1 MTTIYEKLDL
11 NFDTDKFGDVNL
23 LDEKT
28 IRYYTE
34 FPNTLKDWQYN
45 DITGAPLSRTDYF
58 RNPVVNVS
66 SELRVTVNSMIQ
78 IANGVSY
85 ANSPATGNLIYT
97 TAVATL
103 PEIDAFISHTNNV
116 SGVSAQSMSSPD
128 IPSYDLALSVG
139 NEILRIVVSE
149 EEILNAS
156 PFLGNFT
163 SLFIEEDLQV
173 INDVIVINVSELAN
187 SITVSTYEDPPS
199 SGEYYTVYLSNLSS
213 SRINVIYSNISTAY
227 NLVYGRRTEDWQFYQ
242 RSRQVLND
250 YMMLNRFN
258 SIGNTQRT
266 LISDY
271 IGTDR
276 LKNNLANT

>member
-1 MTTIYEKLDL
+1 MTTIYERLDL
-11 NFDTDKFGDVNL
+11 NFDTDKFGDVNV

-34 FPNTLKDWQYN
+34 FPNTLKDWQYA
-45 DITGAPLSRTDYF
+45 DITGAPLSRSDYF
-58 RNPVVNVS
+58 RNPVINVS

-85 ANSPATGNLIYT
+85 ANSPNTGAQIYT
-97 TAVATL
+97 TAVSTL
-103 PEIDAFISHTNNV
+103 PEVDAFITHTNNV
-116 SGVSAQSMSSPD
+116 SGVSAQSMSSAD
-128 IPSYDLALSVG
+128 IPSYDSALSIG

-163 SLFIEEDLQV
+163 SLFIEDDLRV
-173 INDVIVINVSELAN
+173 LANNLVINVSELAN
-187 SITVSTYEDPPS
+187 SITIIYTEESPYVSYE
-199 SGEYYTVYLSNLSS
+199 SNLSS
-213 SRINVIYSNISTAY
+213 SKINSIYSNITAAY
-227 NLVYGRRTEDWQFYQ
+227 DLVHDRRIEDWEFYQ
-242 RSRQVLND
+242 RSQQILND

-258 SIGNTQRT
+258 NLGNTQRT

>member
-1 MTTIYEKLDL
+1 MTTIYERLDL
-11 NFDTDKFGDVNL
+11 NFDTDKFGDVNV

-34 FPNTLKDWQYN
+34 FPNTLKDWQYA
-45 DITGAPLSRTDYF
+45 DITGAPLSRSDYF
-58 RNPVVNVS
+58 RNPVINVS

-85 ANSPATGNLIYT
+85 ANSPNTGAQIYT
-97 TAVATL
+97 TAVSTL
-103 PEIDAFISHTNNV
+103 PEVDAFITHTNNV
-116 SGVSAQSMSSPD
+116 SGVSAQSMSSAG
-128 IPSYDLALSVG
+128 IPSYDLALSIG

-163 SLFIEEDLQV
+163 SLFIEDDLRV
-173 INDVIVINVSELAN
+173 LANNLVINVSELAN
-187 SITVSTYEDPPS
+187 SITIIYTEESPYVSYE
-199 SGEYYTVYLSNLSS
+199 SNLSS
-213 SRINVIYSNISTAY
+213 SKINSIYSNITAAY
-227 NLVYGRRTEDWQFYQ
+227 DLVHDRRIEDWEFYQ
-242 RSRQVLND
+242 RSQQILND

-258 SIGNTQRT
+258 NLGNTQRT

>member
-1 MTTIYEKLDL
+1 MTTIYERLDL
-11 NFDTDKFGDVNL
+11 NFDTDKFGEVNI

-28 IRYYTE
+28 LRYYTE
-34 FPNTLKDWQYN
+34 FPNTLKDWQYS
-45 DITGAPLSRTDYF
+45 DMTGGAISRTDYF
-58 RNPVVNVS
+58 RNPVINVS
-66 SELRVTVNSMIQ
+66 SELRITVNSMIE

-85 ANSPATGNLIYT
+85 ANSPVTGNLIFT
-97 TAVATL
+97 TAVSTL

-128 IPSYDLALSVG
+128 IPSYDLALSIG

-173 INDVIVINVSELAN
+173 LNDVIVINVSELAN

-199 SGEYYTVYLSNLSS
+199 SGEYYTINVSNLSS
-213 SRINVIYSNISTAY
+213 SRINVIYNNITSAY
-227 NLVYGRRTEDWQFYQ
+227 NLVYGRRTEDWEFYQ

-258 SIGNTQRT
+258 SIGNTQKT

>member
-1 MTTIYEKLDL
+1 MTTIYERLDL
-11 NFDTDKFGDVNL
+11 NFDTDKFGEVNV

-45 DITGAPLSRTDYF
+45 DLTSGPILRTDYF
-58 RNPVVNVS
+58 RNPVINVT
-66 SELRVTVNSMIQ
+66 SELRITVNNMIE

-85 ANSPATGNLIYT
+85 TNSPSVGNSIYT
-97 TAVATL
+97 TAVSTL

-116 SGVSAQSMSSPD
+116 SGVSAQSMSTPD
-128 IPSYDLALSVG
+128 VPSYDLALSVG

-163 SLFIEEDLQV
+163 SLFIESDLQAL
-173 INDVIVINVSELAN
+173 NDVITINVSELAN
-187 SITVSTYEDPPS
+187 SITTTTYEDPPS
-199 SGEYYTVYLSNLSS
+199 SGEYYTINVSSLSS
-213 SRINVIYSNISTAY
+213 NNVNTIYDNITAVY
-227 NLVYGRRTEDWQFYQ
+227 NLVHGRRIEDWQFYQ

-250 YMMLNRFN
+250 YMMMIRFN
-258 SIGNTQRT
+258 SIGNTQKT

>member
-1 MTTIYEKLDL
+1 MTTIYERLDL
-11 NFDTDKFGDVNL
+11 NFDTDKFGDVNV

-34 FPNTLKDWQYN
+34 FPNTLKDWQYA
-45 DITGAPLSRTDYF
+45 DITGAPLSRSDYF
-58 RNPVVNVS
+58 RNPVINVS
-66 SELRVTVNSMIQ
+66 SELRITVNNMIQ
-78 IANGVSY
+78 IANGVTYSNS
-85 ANSPATGNLIYT
+85 ANTGAQIYT
-97 TAVATL
+97 TAVSTL
-103 PEIDAFISHTNNV
+103 PEVDAFITHTNNV
-116 SGVSAQSMSSPD
+116 SGVSAQSMSSAN
-128 IPSYDLALSVG
+128 IPSYDLALSIG

-163 SLFIEEDLQV
+163 SLFIENDLRV
-173 INDVIVINVSELAN
+173 LANNLVINVSELAN
-187 SITVSTYEDPPS
+187 SITIIYTEESPYISYE
-199 SGEYYTVYLSNLSS
+199 SNLSS
-213 SRINVIYSNISTAY
+213 SKINSTYSNITAAY
-227 NLVYGRRTEDWQFYQ
+227 NLVHDRRTEDWEFYQ
-242 RSRQVLND
+242 RSRQILND

-258 SIGNTQRT
+258 NLGNTQRT

>member
-1 MTTIYEKLDL
+1 MTTIYERLDL
-11 NFDTDKFGDVNL
+11 NFDTDKFGDVNV

-34 FPNTLKDWQYN
+34 FPNTLKDWQYA
-45 DITGAPLSRTDYF
+45 DITGAPLSRSDYF
-58 RNPVVNVS
+58 RNPVINVS
-66 SELRVTVNSMIQ
+66 SELRITVNSMIQ
-78 IANGVSY
+78 IANGVTYS
-85 ANSPATGNLIYT
+85 NSPATGAQIYT
-97 TAVATL
+97 TAVSTL
-103 PEIDAFISHTNNV
+103 PEVDAFITHTNNV
-116 SGVSAQSMSSPD
+116 SGVSAQSMSSAN
-128 IPSYDLALSVG
+128 IPSYDLALSIG

-163 SLFIEEDLQV
+163 SLFIESDLRV
-173 INDVIVINVSELAN
+173 LANNLVINVSELAN
-187 SITVSTYEDPPS
+187 SITIIYTEESPYVSYE
-199 SGEYYTVYLSNLSS
+199 SNLSS
-213 SRINVIYSNISTAY
+213 SKINSIYSNITAAY
-227 NLVYGRRTEDWQFYQ
+227 DLVHDRRTEDWEFYQ
-242 RSRQVLND
+242 RSRQILND

-258 SIGNTQRT
+258 NLGNTQRT

>member
-1 MTTIYEKLDL
+1 MTTIYERLDL
-11 NFDTDKFGDVNL
+11 NFDTDKFGEVNI

-28 IRYYTE
+28 LRYYTE
-34 FPNTLKDWQYN
+34 FPNTLKDWQYS
-45 DITGAPLSRTDYF
+45 DMTGGPISRTDYF
-58 RNPVVNVS
+58 RNPVINVS
-66 SELRVTVNSMIQ
+66 SELRITVNSMIE

-85 ANSPATGNLIYT
+85 ANSPVTGNLIFT
-97 TAVATL
+97 TAVSTL

-128 IPSYDLALSVG
+128 IPSYDLALSIG

-173 INDVIVINVSELAN
+173 LNDVIVINVSELAN

-199 SGEYYTVYLSNLSS
+199 SGEYYTINVSNLSS
-213 SRINVIYSNISTAY
+213 SRINVIYNNITSAY
-227 NLVYGRRTEDWQFYQ
+227 NLVYGRRTEDWEFYQ

-258 SIGNTQRT
+258 SIGNTQKT

>member
-1 MTTIYEKLDL
+1 MTTIYERLDL
-11 NFDTDKFGDVNL
+11 NFDTNKFGEVNI

-28 IRYYTE
+28 LRYYTE
-34 FPNTLKDWQYN
+34 FPIKLKDWQYS
-45 DITGAPLSRTDYF
+45 DVTSSGLSRTDYF
-58 RNPVVNVS
+58 RNPVINVS
-66 SELRVTVNSMIQ
+66 SELRITVNTMVE

-97 TAVATL
+97 TAVDTIPA
-103 PEIDAFISHTNNV
+103 IDAFISHTNNV
-116 SGVSAQSMSSPD
+116 SGVSVQSMSSPD
-128 IPSYDLALSVG
+128 IPSYDLALSIG

-163 SLFIEEDLQV
+163 SLFIEQDLQV
-173 INDVIVINVSELAN
+173 LNDVIVINVSQLTN
-187 SITVSTYEDPPS
+187 SITTTFYEDPPS
-199 SGEYYTVYLSNLSS
+199 SGNYYTINVSNLSS
-213 SRINVIYSNISTAY
+213 NNVNTIYNNITAAY
-227 NLVYGRRTEDWQFYQ
+227 NLVQGRRIEDWEFYQ

-258 SIGNTQRT
+258 SIGNTQKT

>member
-1 MTTIYEKLDL
+1 MTTIYERLDL
-11 NFDTDKFGDVNL
+11 NFDTDKFGDVNV

-34 FPNTLKDWQYN
+34 FPNTLKDWQYA
-45 DITGAPLSRTDYF
+45 DITGAPLSRSDYF
-58 RNPVVNVS
+58 RNPVINVS
-66 SELRVTVNSMIQ
+66 SELRITVNNMIQ
-78 IANGVSY
+78 IANGVTYSNS
-85 ANSPATGNLIYT
+85 ANTGAQIYT
-97 TAVATL
+97 TAVSTL
-103 PEIDAFISHTNNV
+103 PEVDAFITHTNNV
-116 SGVSAQSMSSPD
+116 SGVSAQSMSSAN
-128 IPSYDLALSVG
+128 IPSYDLALSIG

-163 SLFIEEDLQV
+163 SLFIESDLRV
-173 INDVIVINVSELAN
+173 LANNLVINVSELAN
-187 SITVSTYEDPPS
+187 SITIIYTEESPYVSY
-199 SGEYYTVYLSNLSS
+199 VSNLSS
-213 SRINVIYSNISTAY
+213 SKINSIYSNITAAY
-227 NLVYGRRTEDWQFYQ
+227 DLVHDRRTEDWEFYQ
-242 RSRQVLND
+242 RSRQILND

-258 SIGNTQRT
+258 NLGNTQRT

>member
-1 MTTIYEKLDL
+1 MTTIYERLDL
-11 NFDTDKFGDVNL
+11 NFDTNKFGEVNI

-28 IRYYTE
+28 LRYYTE
-34 FPNTLKDWQYN
+34 FPGTLKDWQYN

-97 TAVATL
+97 TAVDTIPA
-103 PEIDAFISHTNNV
+103 IDAFISHTNNV
-116 SGVSAQSMSSPD
+116 SGVSAQSMSTPD
-128 IPSYDLALSVG
+128 VPSYDLALSVG

>member
-1 MTTIYEKLDL
+1 MTTIYERLDL
-11 NFDTDKFGDVNL
+11 NFDNAKFGEVNV

-34 FPNTLKDWQYN
+34 FPNTLKDWQYS
-45 DITGAPLSRTDYF
+45 DITSGTLSRTDYF

-78 IANGVSY
+78 IANGVTYS
-85 ANSPATGNLIYT
+85 NSPGVGELIYT

-103 PEIDAFISHTNNV
+103 PQIDAFISHTNNV
-116 SGVSAQSMSSPD
+116 SGVSAQSMSTPD
-128 IPSYDLALSVG
+128 VPSYDLALSVG

-149 EEILNAS
+149 EQVLNAS

-163 SLFIEEDLQV
+163 SLFIEEDLQAL
-173 INDVIVINVSELAN
+173 NGVIVINVSELAN
-187 SITVSTYEDPPS
+187 SITTVTIEEDLM
-199 SGEYYTVYLSNLSS
+199 YVSNLSS
-213 SRINVIYSNISTAY
+213 SRINVIYSNISTAN

-250 YMMLNRFN
+250 YMMLIRFN

>member
-11 NFDTDKFGDVNL
+11 NFDTDKFGDVNV

-34 FPNTLKDWQYN
+34 FPNTLKDWQYS
-45 DITGAPLSRTDYF
+45 DITSGTLLRTDYF
-58 RNPVVNVS
+58 RNPVINVS
-66 SELRVTVNSMIQ
+66 SELRITVNSMIE

-85 ANSPATGNLIYT
+85 TNSPSVGNSIYS
-97 TAVATL
+97 TAVSTL
-103 PEIDAFISHTNNV
+103 TEIDAFISHTNNV
-116 SGVSAQSMSSPD
+116 SGVSAQSMSTPD
-128 IPSYDLALSVG
+128 VPSYDLALSVG

-149 EEILNAS
+149 EQVLNAS

-163 SLFIEEDLQV
+163 SLFIESDLQDL
-173 INDVIVINVSELAN
+173 NDVIVNNVTELAN
-187 SITVSTYEDPPS
+187 SITTTFYEDPPL
-199 SGEYYTVYLSNLSS
+199 SGNYYTINVSSLSS
-213 SRINVIYSNISTAY
+213 NNVNTIYDNITSVY
-227 NLVYGRRTEDWQFYQ
+227 NLVHDRRIEDWEFYQ
-242 RSRQVLND
+242 RSRQIIND
-250 YMMLNRFN
+250 YMMVIRFN
-258 SIGNTQRT
+258 SIGNTQKT